1 MSDLKTL
8 TDEELIIRVRSHDKE
23 LYRIIVERYEKKL
36 LRYAEL
42 LIKNNDKAEDIVQ
55 QSFIKAFINLNGFN
69 TNKKFS
75 SWIYRIV
82 HNEAMNIIKKY
93 KKEIPLKLDADLTSA
108 QDIEEDYLRK
118 ELVHSAN
125 KCLND
130 LPVIYSEP
138 LILQY
143 LEEKSYDEI
152 SDILR
157 LPIGTVSVRIKRAK
171 ALMKKI
177 CQEKK

>member
-1 MSDLKTL
+1 MPESKSL
-8 TDEELIIRVRSHDKE
+8 TDEELIVRVRSHDKE

-36 LRYAEL
+36 LRYAFL
-42 LIKNNDKAEDIVQ
+42 LIKNKEKAEDIIQ
-55 QSFIKAFINLNGFN
+55 QAFIKAYINLNGFN

-93 KKEIPLKLDADLTSA
+93 KKETPLKLDIDLASA
-108 QDIEEDYLRK
+108 QDLEEEYVKK
-118 ELVHSAN
+118 ELVRNAKH
-125 KCLND
+125 CLSE

-152 SDILR
+152 SDILHM
-157 LPIGTVSVRIKRAK
+157 PIGTVAVRIKRAK

-177 CQEKK
+177 CREKK